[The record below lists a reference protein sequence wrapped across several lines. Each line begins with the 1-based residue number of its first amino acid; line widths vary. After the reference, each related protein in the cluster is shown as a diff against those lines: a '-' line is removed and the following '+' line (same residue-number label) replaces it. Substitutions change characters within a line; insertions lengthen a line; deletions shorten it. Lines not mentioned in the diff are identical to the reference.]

1 MAYQT
6 HNFSSGDTLYASQ
19 LNEMDAQIALNEQTA
34 KSAVKTVNGT
44 APDANGNV
52 VVSGGGDSPSSL
64 YMDRYRLLKK
74 VETGSAA
81 DVSIITVDTDD
92 AGDAFSVRH
101 VRIYAV
107 MTNTPPNCAG
117 RLLLNNIGAEAAFFN
132 VFLSDQAKRVFIAL
146 DVDANGTLVFAEHS
160 GGANANSWTALK
172 PSYSIHLPSDLGV
185 EVIPAITKLRVYL
198 NDSKAWPANSTIYIF
213 GY

>member
-1 MAYQT
+1 MAEYKSKHT
-6 HNFSSGDTLYASQ
+6 G
-19 LNEMDAQIALNEQTA
+19 AQIDAAVDRA
-34 KSAVKTVNGT
+34 KAAILTVNGT

-52 VVSGGGDSPSSL
+52 VVSGGGGGSSSP
-64 YMDRYRLLKK
+64 YTDQYRLLKK

-81 DVSIITVDTDD
+81 NVSIITMDKDD
-92 AGDAFSVRH
+92 SGNPFSIRH

-107 MTNTPPNCAG
+107 ITGTAPNCAG
-117 RLLLNNIGAEAAFFN
+117 RLLINDIGAEAAFFN
-132 VFLSDQAKRVFIAL
+132 VFLSDQAGRYYIAL
-146 DVDANGTLVFAEHS
+146 DVDANGALVFAEHS
-160 GGANANSWTALK
+160 GGANANSWAALK